1 MISTAFV
8 KIWGMTAGAAAWDDA
23 SGMGSF
29 EFEPAFLRKA
39 LNLSPL
45 KMPAENASGRIFSF
59 PELRRSEV
67 FKGLPGMIAD
77 VLPDRFGSILI
88 DAWLARNGKPA
99 GSMNPVEMLC
109 YIGKRGMGAL
119 EFEPPLPGSGTKTT
133 KIEIDELV
141 KIVGEILSGRIN
153 FSASLAA
160 DSKKALSDIL
170 KIGTSAGG
178 ARAKA
183 VIAFNELTG
192 EVRSGQ
198 ASAPEGFSHWI
209 LKFDGVSD
217 RQMGVTNGYGRVE
230 MAYHLMAKDCGIDMT
245 ECRLLEENGRAHFM
259 TRRFDRGARGEK
271 IHMQSFCSMRH
282 FDFNEVSSFAYE
294 QLFETARMLNLP
306 YPAHEQI
313 FTRMVF
319 NVLARNCDDHT
330 KNFAFLM
337 DKNGK
342 WSLAPAFD
350 VCHTYNPSN
359 PWVNRQALSVNGKRS
374 DITRSDF
381 VEVAEAMGIRKSITI
396 IDQINETVQS
406 WDGFAKQAGVN
417 SKLKKAVKST
427 LIKV

>member
-1 MISTAFV
+1 MISTAYV
-8 KIWGMTAGAAAWDDA
+8 KIWGMTAGAAAWDDT

-29 EFEPAFLRKA
+29 EFEPIFLK
-39 LNLSPL
+39 NSIDLSPIM
-45 KMPAENASGRIFSF
+45 MPADTASGRIFSF

-67 FKGLPGMIAD
+67 FKGLPGMVAD
-77 VLPDRFGSILI
+77 VLPDRFGSTLI
-88 DAWLARNGKPA
+88 DAWLARNGRPA
-99 GSMNPVEMLC
+99 GSMNPVEILC
-109 YIGKRGMGAL
+109 YIGRRGMGAL
-119 EFEPPLPGSGTKTT
+119 EFEPPLPGSGTTAT

-141 KIVGEILSGRIN
+141 RIAGEILSGRIN

-160 DSKKALSDIL
+160 DRKKALSDIL

-183 VIAFNELTG
+183 VIAFNEKTG

-198 ASAPEGFSHWI
+198 ASTPEGFNHWI
-209 LKFDGVSD
+209 LKFDGITD

-259 TRRFDRGARGEK
+259 TRRFDRGDKGEK
-271 IHMQSFCSMRH
+271 IHMQSFCAMRH
-282 FDFNEVSSFAYE
+282 FDFNEVNSFAYE

-306 YPAHEQI
+306 YPQHEQI
-313 FTRMVF
+313 FRRMIF
-319 NVLARNCDDHT
+319 NVLSRNCDDHT

-350 VCHTYNPSN
+350 LCHTFNPSN
-359 PWVNRQALSVNGKRS
+359 PWVSRQALSVNGKRS

-381 VEVAEAMGIRKSITI
+381 MDVAEAMGIRKSAAI
-396 IDQINETVQS
+396 IDQINETVQL
-406 WDGFAKQAGVN
+406 WDTFAKEAEAD
-417 SKLKKAVKST
+417 SKLKRAVKTT
-427 LIKV
+427 LIKL

>member
-1 MISTAFV
+1 
-8 KIWGMTAGAAAWDDA
+8 MTAGAVAWDDA

-29 EFEPAFLRKA
+29 EFEPSFLRKD
-39 LNLSPL
+39 LDLSPL
-45 KMPAENASGRIFSF
+45 MMPAEKASGRIFSF
-59 PELRRSEV
+59 PELKRSEV

-88 DAWLARNGKPA
+88 DSWLARNGRPA

-109 YIGKRGMGAL
+109 YIGRRGMGAL
-119 EFEPPLPGSGTKTT
+119 EFEPPLPGSGTSATI
-133 KIEIDELV
+133 IEIDELV
-141 KIVGEILSGRIN
+141 KMAGEILSGRIN

-198 ASAPEGFSHWI
+198 ASVPEGFRHWI
-209 LKFDGVSD
+209 LKFDGITD
-217 RQMGVTNGYGRVE
+217 RQIGVTNGYGRVE
-230 MAYHLMAKDCGIDMT
+230 MAYHLMAIDCGIEMT
-245 ECRLLEENGRAHFM
+245 ECRLLEENGRSHFM
-259 TRRFDRGARGEK
+259 TRRFDRRDNGEK
-271 IHMQSFCSMRH
+271 VHMQSLCAMRH
-282 FDFNEVSSFAYE
+282 FDFTEVNSFGYE

-306 YPAHEQI
+306 YPQHEQI
-313 FTRMVF
+313 FRRMVF
-319 NVLARNCDDHT
+319 NVLSRNCDDHT

-337 DKNGK
+337 DRNGK

-350 VCHTYNPSN
+350 LCHTYSPAN
-359 PWVNRQALSVNGKRS
+359 PWINHQALSVNGRRL

-381 VEVAEAMGIRKSITI
+381 LAVAKAMSVRKAEEITDQVNDVVQNWSKYAGETGVDSEIR
-396 IDQINETVQS
+396 
-406 WDGFAKQAGVN
+406 
-417 SKLKKAVKST
+417 KAVKST
-427 LIKV
+427 LIKL

>member
-1 MISTAFV
+1 
-8 KIWGMTAGAAAWDDA
+8 MTAGAAAWDDD
-23 SGMGSF
+23 SGVGSF
-29 EFEPAFLRKA
+29 EFEPAFVRKA
-39 LNLSPL
+39 LDLSPL
-45 KMPAENASGRIFSF
+45 MMPAEKASGRIFSF

-88 DAWLARNGKPA
+88 DAWLARNGRPA

-109 YIGKRGMGAL
+109 YIGKRGVGAL

-141 KIVGEILSGRIN
+141 KMAGEILLGRVN

-160 DSKKALSDIL
+160 DKNKALRDIL

-183 VIAFNELTG
+183 LIAFNELTG

-209 LKFDGVSD
+209 LKFDGVND
-217 RQMGVTNGYGRVE
+217 RQIGMTSGYGRVE
-230 MAYHLMAKDCGIDMT
+230 MAYHLMAKNCGIEMT
-245 ECRLLEENGRAHFM
+245 ECRVLEENGRAHFM
-259 TRRFDRGARGEK
+259 TRRFDRGSGGEK
-271 IHMQSFCSMRH
+271 IHMQSFCAIRH
-282 FDFNEVSSFAYE
+282 FDFNEVSSFTYE

-313 FTRMVF
+313 FRRMVF

-337 DKNGK
+337 KMEGK

-350 VCHTYNPSN
+350 LCHTYNPSN
-359 PWVNRQALSVNGKRS
+359 PWVSRQALSVNGKRS

-381 VEVAEAMGIRKSITI
+381 IEVAKAMGIRKSSVI
-396 IDQINETVQS
+396 IDQINDTIQS
-406 WDGFAKQAGVN
+406 WDSFAKEAGVD